1 MNWGATTKQF
11 FMSLQEGISLIFEPE
26 VNKVGNK
33 RKNKN
38 KTDVFVSLNSYYF
51 IWIAGSSQFY
61 FVISLPLSKSNYLRP
76 WYFYFWACS
85 FRINICSQLRL
96 DPHKIWPLE
105 DKVLIGFLWVCEQI
119 HFWRIFIGLLPSRLW
134 KRADWERV
142 IAAFPKPLWWRR
154 CRK

>member
-51 IWIAGSSQFY
+51 I
-61 FVISLPLSKSNYLRP
+61 
-76 WYFYFWACS
+76 
-85 FRINICSQLRL
+85 
-96 DPHKIWPLE
+96 
-105 DKVLIGFLWVCEQI
+105 
-119 HFWRIFIGLLPSRLW
+119 
-134 KRADWERV
+134 
-142 IAAFPKPLWWRR
+142 
-154 CRK
+154 